1 MLILSCMQGP
11 DRGRVFEL
19 PDNEPQLIGR
29 SSEALPLTDQ
39 TISRRH
45 CELTPDNGKWIVN
58 DLASSNGT
66 FVNGQRITRP
76 RTLNPG
82 DQIRTGNTLLLF
94 GQESI
99 SARSKAVKMASPKE
113 VDTSVERTVTSNDDS
128 MLLAVTDPNEA
139 AAKQLKVIFG
149 LTNIIGSVFET
160 QLLLDKIMGLIFEH
174 FEADRGFILL
184 QRTAEER
191 PDPIV
196 VKHRDQND
204 GGNDAPPITVSRTIV
219 QHVMRQGEGVL
230 STNAMTD
237 KRFSS
242 GESVQAFG
250 IRSAMCVPIKF
261 KDRIFG
267 VIHIDTQVANY
278 TYTEDQLRLL
288 TAVGVQTGLALANV
302 DLVSERVQ
310 RERLAAVGQ
319 TVASL
324 SHSTKNILQG
334 MRGGADVV
342 ELGLKKD
349 NMKLVRSGWEIVSR
363 NLERIY
369 ALTLNM
375 LAYSKQRRPE
385 LEMTAIGPVLEEVVE
400 LVQRQYDSK
409 KVALLADI
417 EPDMP
422 PLPLDSAGVHQAVLN
437 LLQNALDAVEAETG
451 AVTMRCTFN
460 AEKSCAEIQVIDNG
474 SGIEGSVMSNL
485 YQPFVSTKGYK
496 GTGLGLVATKK
507 VVDEHG
513 GDIQCLSDPKKGTTF
528 LIRLPSTPPTSIKS
542 AETLGPDSG
551 GGMGAGQRDDRR
563 FDRL

>member
-1 MLILSCMQGP
+1 MQGP

-19 PDNEPQLIGR
+19 PDDEPQLIGR

-45 CELTPDNGKWIVN
+45 CELTPDNGRWIVN

-94 GQESI
+94 GQESVT
-99 SARSKAVKMASPKE
+99 ARSKAVKMASAKE
-113 VDTSVERTVTSNDDS
+113 VDTSVERTVSSNDDS
-128 MLLAVTDPNEA
+128 MMLAVTDPNEA
-139 AAKQLKVIFG
+139 ASKQLKVIFG
-149 LTNIIGSVFET
+149 LTNLIGTIFET
-160 QLLLDKIMGLIFEH
+160 QLLLEKIMGLIFEH
-174 FEADRGFILL
+174 FEADRGFVLL
-184 QRTAEER
+184 QKAAEER
-191 PDPIV
+191 PDPVV
-196 VKHRDQND
+196 VKHRDTNTD
-204 GGNDAPPITVSRTIV
+204 NKNAPTITVSRTIV

-242 GESVQAFG
+242 GESVQAYG

-302 DLVSERVQ
+302 DLYAERVQ

-375 LAYSKQRRPE
+375 LAYSKQRRPD
-385 LEMTAIGPVLEEVVE
+385 LEMTAIGPILEEVVE

-409 KVALLADI
+409 KVALIADV
-417 EPDMP
+417 EADMP
-422 PLPLDSAGVHQAVLN
+422 PLPLDAAGIHQAVLN
-437 LLQNALDAVEAETG
+437 LLSNALDAVEPETG
-451 AVTMRCTFN
+451 AVTMKCTYN
-460 AEKSCAEIQVIDNG
+460 TDKGWAEIQIIDNG
-474 SGIEGSVMSNL
+474 SGIEPSVMQNL

-507 VVDEHG
+507 VIDEHG
-513 GDIQCLSDPKKGTTF
+513 GDIKCLSDPKKGTTF
-528 LIRLPSTPPTSIKS
+528 LLRLPSTPPSSIKS
-542 AETLGPDSG
+542 AETLGPDGAGS
-551 GGMGAGQRDDRR
+551 GMGAGHHKDNP
-563 FDRL
+563 RLERL